1 MYIFVLGF
9 LLMVQTLVTDM
20 FLPAHPLIATFFEV
34 PDAFVQYS
42 LSAVTLG
49 AAIGF
54 FAAGPLSD
62 SLGRKNPV
70 LLALGTFTF
79 ASAALY
85 VAPGI

>member
-1 MYIFVLGF
+1 MYIFVIGF

-49 AAIGF
+49 AASTHNIE
-54 FAAGPLSD
+54 
-62 SLGRKNPV
+62 
-70 LLALGTFTF
+70 LLLHM
-79 ASAALY
+79 LW
-85 VAPGI
+85 